1 MEEKVNSMDS
11 KYESKSSE
19 SLPEFNSKER
29 KCLMCGITMFYSKEN
44 LVHVCLEES
53 HGVLCFF
60 EPDECWFAAS
70 EATAET
76 IAKKGVKFH
85 FIPKEVFE
93 NAGLKDFRCEYNS
106 KDSQ

>member
-1 MEEKVNSMDS
+1 MDS
-11 KYESKSSE
+11 KQASTSNQ

-29 KCLMCGITMFYSKEN
+29 NCLICGKVMFYSKEN

-60 EPDECWFAAS
+60 EPDECWFAAN

-76 IAKKGVKFH
+76 LAKRSVKFH
-85 FIPKEVFE
+85 FIPKDVFE
-93 NAGLKDFRCEYNS
+93 NAGLKHFKCEYDS
-106 KDSQ
+106 KETQ

>member
-1 MEEKVNSMDS
+1 MDA
-11 KYESKSSE
+11 KHETKSGA

-29 KCLMCGITMFYSKEN
+29 SCLMCGKTMFYSKEN

-70 EATAET
+70 EATAQNLAT
-76 IAKKGVKFH
+76 KGVKFH
-85 FIPKEVFE
+85 FIPKDVFE
-93 NAGLKDFRCEYNS
+93 NAGLKDFKCEYSS
-106 KDSQ
+106 KEPQ